1 MYRHT
6 TINRRNF
13 SYGGKMRTTLDL
25 PNELI
30 MDAMALTNA
39 KTKTQLIT
47 MALENIIKQE
57 RFNKLINFHGKVDL
71 EIDLDSLRKR

>member
-1 MYRHT
+1 
-6 TINRRNF
+6 
-13 SYGGKMRTTLDL
+13 MRTTLDL

-30 MDAMALTNA
+30 EEAMIITNA

-57 RFNKLINFHGKVDL
+57 RFNKLINFHGKIDL